1 MSDTAV
7 PGKASGA
14 VPSPQSTVTHVTVVV
29 LETVNVTVTVAPVFA
44 GFGVGLLTLT
54 VGTPTTMFTVMLA
67 VPLLKLWEKSPG

>member
-1 MSDTAV
+1 
-7 PGKASGA
+7 
-14 VPSPQSTVTHVTVVV
+14 VTVVV